1 MATKQASFISLKT
14 KLIAGFL
21 ITSLITLIVGGI
33 GYFRISSSID
43 RVDTMVAHDV
53 HFLEQTK
60 EFKILALQHRR
71 YEKDLFLNIGNK
83 KKQEGY
89 LKKFEKKSTATL
101 QLIDEMAAIVKEDLV
116 RGDDASKTISK
127 AKSAY
132 TEYKNNFI
140 QLAQTVL
147 ADENMTPQNANKL
160 MLPFKEHIYAFETS
174 VDKLEE
180 LAFKKVK
187 DVSENVIS
195 SGKSAE
201 TFIGAFVIIGVV
213 FSVVLGLIIAGK
225 LTAPVLKAVRFAENM
240 AEGDLK
246 QVIDVR
252 QNDEIGK
259 LARSLNAMSQSVRTM
274 FEDII
279 KSSDALNS
287 SSIELSTVSEE
298 MSLKMQQ
305 SADQSGRVAAAGDKM
320 TTTMNSV
327 AETTEKTEDS
337 IQMIVSATEEMVST
351 IQGISKNTADGSTIT
366 QKAVEEAKQV
376 SEKVNILGR
385 ATNDIS
391 KVTDTI
397 DDISEQ
403 TNLLALNATIE
414 AARAGEAG
422 KGFAVVA
429 GEIKTLAQ
437 QTSEATKEIKQR
449 IEDVQ
454 NVTTD
459 SIQAI
464 ETIVGVINEINEIV
478 NTVAAAIEQQSSTTQ
493 EISNSVN
500 EAASGVQEVNESV
513 NQTSAV
519 IGEVAQDI
527 AGIDQTIQDVY
538 QGSNRVNE
546 SAAHL
551 AELSKRLNNLINRFK
566 I

>member
-1 MATKQASFISLKT
+1 MAKKQALFISLRT
-14 KLIAGFL
+14 KFIVGFL
-21 ITSLITLIVGGI
+21 ITFIVGGI
-33 GYFRISSSID
+33 GYVRISNNIEQ
-43 RVDTMVAHDV
+43 VDKMVAQDV

-60 EFKILALQHRR
+60 DFKILALQHRR

-83 KKQEGY
+83 KRQESY
-89 LKKFEKKSTATL
+89 LEKFGKKSDTTL
-101 QLIDEMAAIVKEDLV
+101 ELIDKIIVMVKDDPNLGDEALQAIL
-116 RGDDASKTISK
+116 K
-127 AKSAY
+127 AKSEY
-132 TEYKNNFI
+132 TEYKNSFMK
-140 QLAQTVL
+140 LSQTVL
-147 ADENMTPQNANKL
+147 SDENMTPQNANKR
-160 MLPFKEHIYAFETS
+160 MLPFKEHIYNFES
-174 VDKLEE
+174 NVDTLEK
-180 LAFKKVK
+180 LAFKKVANA
-187 DVSENVIS
+187 SGNVIH
-195 SGKSAE
+195 SGKRAR
-201 TFIGAFVIIGVV
+201 TFIGAFVVIGVV
-213 FSVVLGLIIAGK
+213 FSVVLGFIISGK
-225 LTAPVLKAVRFAENM
+225 LTAPVLKAVRFAEKM
-240 AEGDLK
+240 AQGDLK

-274 FEDII
+274 FEDIVE
-279 KSSDALNS
+279 SADALNS
-287 SSIELSTVSEE
+287 SSNDLSTVSEK
-298 MSLKMQQ
+298 MSRNMQQ
-305 SADQSGRVAAAGDKM
+305 SADQSGRVAAAGDEM

-327 AETTEKTEDS
+327 AVTTEKTEGS
-337 IQMIVSATEEMVST
+337 IQTIVAAIEEMAAT
-351 IQGISKNTADGSTIT
+351 IQAISKNTADGSTIT
-366 QKAVEEAKQV
+366 QKAVEDAKQV
-376 SEKVNILGR
+376 SDKVTVLGR

-437 QTSEATKEIKQR
+437 QTSEATKEIKQK

-478 NTVAAAIEQQSSTTQ
+478 NTVATAIEQQASTTR
-493 EISNSVN
+493 EISTSVTD
-500 EAASGVQEVNESV
+500 AASGVQEVNESV

-519 IGEVAQDI
+519 IGEVARDI
-527 AGIDQTIQDVY
+527 AGIDQTIQDVH
-538 QGSNRVNE
+538 QGSSQVNE
-546 SAAHL
+546 SATHL
-551 AELSKRLNNLINRFK
+551 ADLSERLNSLINRFK